1 MEQSDYPSELNGL
14 LDCFAPGWSP
24 TLDVG
29 PGWYPLLARLDA
41 QLRTIAPDYVVQQ
54 CKSKFGALSFYADP
68 SREPGDYNEE
78 FNEAILAAEWES
90 TKTCE
95 ECGAAADQYVINL
108 WVWVLCPEHHR
119 AKTAAV
125 DGDSPL

>member
-54 CKSKFGALSFYADP
+54 CKSKFGSLSFYAAP
-68 SREPGDYNEE
+68 SDDVSEYNEE
-78 FNEAILAAEWES
+78 FNEAIRAAEWES
-90 TKTCE
+90 IETCE
-95 ECGAAADQYVINL
+95 VCGADGAQYVINL
-108 WVWVLCPEHHR
+108 WVSVLCPEHHR
-119 AKTAAV
+119 KATGVADRTDA
-125 DGDSPL
+125 